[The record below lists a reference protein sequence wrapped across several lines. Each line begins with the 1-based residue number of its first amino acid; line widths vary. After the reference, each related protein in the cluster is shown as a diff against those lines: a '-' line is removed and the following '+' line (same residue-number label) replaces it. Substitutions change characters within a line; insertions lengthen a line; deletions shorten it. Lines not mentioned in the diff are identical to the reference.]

1 MESFSENIG
10 EPEHE
15 SSGQNSDYSST
26 VYNGGLLFNCYSS
39 FILNSVKVY
48 TDYPGERLIELKDN
62 NGNVVY
68 ESYVNVPVT
77 DNDGYVLDLNWLVN
91 PGDNY
96 ILTTNSTVNN
106 ANFGDNN
113 PMLKRTTG
121 GLPNFPFLINN
132 ILEITEGYYTQGGGN
147 DGSSQDYYYYFYDW
161 NVTYDRSCTSESSI
175 INIVVTNSSIKEDF
189 LANKLV
195 KVIDVLGRETIKK
208 GLNIEIYND
217 GNVEKKIIL
226 K

>member
-1 MESFSENIG
+1 
-10 EPEHE
+10 
-15 SSGQNSDYSST
+15 
-26 VYNGGLLFNCYSS
+26 
-39 FILNSVKVY
+39 
-48 TDYPGERLIELKDN
+48 
-62 NGNVVY
+62 
-68 ESYVNVPVT
+68 
-77 DNDGYVLDLNWLVN
+77 
-91 PGDNY
+91 
-96 ILTTNSTVNN
+96 LTTNSTVNN

-161 NVTYDRSCTSESSI
+161 NVTYDRICTSESSI
-175 INIVVTNSSIKEDF
+175 INIVVANSSIKEDVV
-189 LANKLV
+189 ANKLV
-195 KVIDVLGRETIKK
+195 KVIDVLGRETIKQ
-208 GLNIEIYND
+208 GLNIEVYND